1 MRRDVAMQAAK
12 LDERA
17 TLVEHNDVVVVRS
30 GTISTKIRS
39 EVVLTGGADMIVNHW
54 LQQEFYGAHISG
66 AINQLVLYQTF
77 PTLLSPAHY
86 PRILSVFLGQ
96 SR

>member
-1 MRRDVAMQAAK
+1 MQAAK

-17 TLVEHNDVVVVRS
+17 ALVVRS
-30 GTISTKIRS
+30 GTISTRVLS
-39 EVVLTGGADMIVNHW
+39 EVVLTVGADMIVNHW

-66 AINQLVLYQTF
+66 AINQLVLYQTS
-77 PTLLSPAHY
+77 PTLLSPSHY